1 MSATAHVICGVLL
14 LISITVMFGGFSL
27 LRLGL
32 AGRLTPEQSQKFR
45 AGHAHAG
52 VLSVLTIL
60 VVDLSDRAGLSSDSL
75 WLLTAALVVS
85 VLAQSGGFFIAIV
98 RQRLGAVITS
108 LGGAAL
114 AVTVAGAGVWLL
126 ASA

>member
-114 AVTVAGAGVWLL
+114 AATVAGAGVWLL
-126 ASA
+126 AGA